1 VRAGRTRLATAALA
15 VVALGSWPATARS
28 RAEDAAARL
37 AREVAAVEE
46 RIGAAERAATVPE
59 EPREAR
65 AQRRFE
71 DGARQYALG
80 DWLHASL
87 MLTDAV
93 DEPSWASAADRPRAN
108 FLLADALRRNGLC
121 GAARVRY
128 AEILRR
134 KDAPERAEAVSGA
147 LDCAVKEHRVDDVE
161 WLLSEAGRTF
171 RAGPPPQE
179 VLYLAAKG
187 AYQRH
192 DLPLEERA
200 ARASAAFEK
209 VGPPFQLQAWYFQ
222 GVLRIEQGNLHGSL
236 EWFERCAKA
245 KPDGERDVEVREL
258 CVLALGRVHSQMGDP
273 AAALGWYATMPWA
286 SPRFG
291 EAMYETALAH
301 VRAKQWED
309 ALRMTSFIPELSPD
323 SPLAPEATVLRGHL
337 LLRLGRYAEATE
349 AYNVV
354 INTYAPVRDEIDAIL
369 TTRGDPVRYYDEL
382 IGRQGNAFDVSSVLP
397 PIAVRWATTN
407 REVAVALGLVRAIE
421 GGRAD
426 LREAGDLADRLEALL
441 KRGGGVDA
449 FPTLQRAYAQ
459 AQAAGNAAARAEGAW
474 IGEVSAAVERGLP
487 PERRGEV
494 ARAREARAAVEARFD
509 RLPRSAQDVEDR
521 RVRLR
526 GRVDEVGRSVYQL
539 RDVIDGNLAAI
550 AGVEDWLDKH
560 RAELVSDAEGR
571 QEFTD
576 ELRRHRAVIDG
587 YRAELAALRQE
598 LAKVRD
604 AAGGVEAMAEESRLR
619 AEYLAA
625 AERERSTAEAARG
638 TILPEDRAVVDGLE
652 GARARLAAVR
662 ERATAL
668 EGRVAAEAGRRAD
681 ALRAR
686 VEAERKDLVA
696 QTGALDEVQQGSRDL
711 LGQIAVRSIADVRAQ
726 FYRLVLKADVGIV
739 DVAWSRKRV
748 RLEKIQT
755 LAVQKDGEVE
765 QLDREYRS
773 LLREVE

>member
-1 VRAGRTRLATAALA
+1 VKSGSARLATVALA
-15 VVALGSWPATARS
+15 AAALGSWPATARP
-28 RAEDAAARL
+28 RAEDTAARL
-37 AREVAAVEE
+37 EREVAAAEE
-46 RIGAAERAATVPE
+46 QLAAAERAATTPE

-71 DGARQYALG
+71 EGARQYTLG
-80 DWLHASL
+80 DWLHAAI
-87 MLTDAV
+87 MLTEAV
-93 DEPSWASAADRPRAN
+93 DEPSWASAPDRPRAT

-128 AEILRR
+128 AVVLRR
-134 KDAPERAEAVSGA
+134 KEAPERAEAVSGA
-147 LDCAVKEHRVDDVE
+147 LDCAVKEHRIDDVE
-161 WLLSEAGRTF
+161 WLLGEAARTF
-171 RAGPPPQE
+171 PGEPPQE

-187 AYQRH
+187 AYQRR
-192 DLPLEERA
+192 DLPTDERVT
-200 ARASAAFEK
+200 RAIAAFER

-236 EWFERCAKA
+236 QWFERCAQA
-245 KPDGERDVEVREL
+245 KPDGERDEEVREL

-273 AAALGWYATMPWA
+273 GAALGWYAKMPWS

-291 EAMYETALAH
+291 DAMYETALAH
-301 VRAKQWED
+301 VRAKQWEE
-309 ALRMTSFIPELSPD
+309 ALRMTSFIPELAPD

-369 TTRGDPVRYYDEL
+369 TMREDPIRYFDEL
-382 IGRQGNAFDVSSVLP
+382 IGRQGNGFDVSSVLP

-407 REVAVALGLVRAIE
+407 REVAVALGLVRATE
-421 GGRAD
+421 GARAD

-449 FPTLQRAYAQ
+449 FPALQRAYAE

-474 IGEVSAAVERGLP
+474 IAEISAAVERGLP
-487 PERRGEV
+487 PDRRGDV
-494 ARAREARAAVEARFD
+494 AQARQSRAAVEARFD
-509 RLPRSAQDVEDR
+509 RLPRSARDVEDR
-521 RVRLR
+521 LGRLR
-526 GRVDEVGRSVYQL
+526 GRVDQVGKTVYDL
-539 RDVIDGNLAAI
+539 RFALDGNLTAI
-550 AGVEDWLDKH
+550 AGCEDWLDKH
-560 RAELVSDAEGR
+560 RAEIVADAEGR
-571 QEFTD
+571 REFTD
-576 ELRRHRAVIDG
+576 ELRRHRAVIEG
-587 YRAELAALRQE
+587 YEAELAALRQE

-604 AAGGVEAMAEESRLR
+604 AAGGVEAMDEESRLR
-619 AEYLAA
+619 AEYLEA
-625 AERERSTAEAARG
+625 AERERSVAEAARG
-638 TILPEDRAVVDGLE
+638 TTTPEDRAVADGLE
-652 GARARLAAVR
+652 RARARLAAVR
-662 ERATAL
+662 ERAKAL
-668 EGRVAAEAGRRAD
+668 QGRVAAEAARRSE

-686 VEAERKDLVA
+686 VEAERRELVA
-696 QTGALDEVQQGSRDL
+696 HAAAVDGVQQGSREL
-711 LGQIAVRSIADVRAQ
+711 LGQIAVRSIGEVRAQ

-755 LAVQKDGEVE
+755 LAVGKDGEVE